1 MTDCKTR
8 FSEFNR
14 VGYFSRVSAT
24 HIPELYI
31 GLNENGNKSIELRGK
46 FSPQRIAGTTSI
58 DVTHYKNDQ
67 YNIIRFSLLDEEI
80 GTLFCKFCDDL
91 IEQTV
96 QIKKNSES
104 YSAVTNRY
112 LQWRK
117 LFINSKNNF
126 LSEAEIMG
134 LIGEICF
141 LKSNLAERLGLS
153 NALHSWSGQDKTHK
167 DFSYDNLWSEVKTI
181 HCGSQTVK
189 ISSIEQ
195 LDSNEPGE
203 LVIYSF
209 EKMSEKFDGITLNKL
224 FLETRFMFEN
234 VDDQDLFTSKVYAQ
248 GYEYNDFYDNYVYK
262 LISFARYSVNCDF
275 PKITGS
281 DLPAAICKAKY
292 EILISGISD
301 FIIKEN

>member
-8 FSEFNR
+8 FSEFDR
-14 VGYFSRVSAT
+14 AGYFSRVSIT

-46 FSPQRIAGTTSI
+46 FSPQRIVGTSSI
-58 DVTHYKNDQ
+58 DVTHYKNDK

-91 IEQTV
+91 IEQTLQV
-96 QIKKNSES
+96 KKISES

-117 LFINSKNNF
+117 LFINSKSIF
-126 LSEAEIMG
+126 LSETEIMG

-141 LKSNLAERLGLS
+141 LQGNLAERLGLS
-153 NALHSWSGQDKTHK
+153 KALHSWSGQEMTHK

-181 HCGSQTVK
+181 HCGSPTVK

-224 FLETRFMFEN
+224 FLETRNKFEN
-234 VDDQDLFTSKVYAQ
+234 VDDQDLFTAKVYAQ
-248 GYEYNDFYDNYVYK
+248 GYEYNDYYDNYVYK
-262 LISFARYSVNCDF
+262 LINFARYSVNCDF
-275 PKITGS
+275 PKITKN
-281 DLPAAICKAKY
+281 DIPTAICKAKY

-301 FIIKEN
+301 FIIKEK